1 LETKLALH
9 SIYFATAQPFP
20 NKPKGGLLP
29 SQEQILVTLAQDFTE
44 YLKYKPDAHL
54 ILGAHA
60 DSRGT
65 ADYNQRLTERRL
77 ARATDTLVANGVPAD
92 HIDAKSFGEENQ
104 LTADQI
110 KEQIADNPDLSPD
123 DRKQMLNNLKVMV
136 LANNRRI
143 DVTLSTTGEQST
155 RRYPFN
161 AKDFLALINTKDV
174 EKKTNGAEKK
184 APVKK

>member
-1 LETKLALH
+1 
-9 SIYFATAQPFP
+9 
-20 NKPKGGLLP
+20 LLP
-29 SQEQILVTLAQDFTE
+29 SQEQILVTLAQDYTE
-44 YLKYKPDAHL
+44 YLKYMPDAHL

-65 ADYNQRLTERRL
+65 PEYNKRLTERRL

-92 HIDAKSFGEENQ
+92 HIDMKSYGLENQ
-104 LTADQI
+104 LTAAQI
-110 KEQIADNPDLSPD
+110 KQQIADNPDLTPQ
-123 DRKQMLNNLKVMV
+123 DRKQMLANLQVMV

-143 DVTLSTTGEQST
+143 DVTLSTTGQEST

-174 EKKTNGAEKK
+174 EKKTKGTGKK
-184 APVKK
+184 APTKKITGNAPERSLQLVRHIC